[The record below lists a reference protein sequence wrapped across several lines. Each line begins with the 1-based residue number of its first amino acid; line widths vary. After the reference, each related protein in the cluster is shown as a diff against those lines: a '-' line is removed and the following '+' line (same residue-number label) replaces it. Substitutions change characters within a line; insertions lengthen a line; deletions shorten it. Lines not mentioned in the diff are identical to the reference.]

1 MAKSDV
7 ASALARALA
16 VYGRRPGSALHA
28 DSPAVA
34 RWQQGLRVVTT
45 HPNGRSVISDMPV
58 EFGGTGAEMT
68 PGWYSRA
75 GTAACTAT
83 CIAIAA
89 ELRGIS
95 LTRLEVT
102 AESRSDARGVLGMC
116 EADDRP
122 VEAAPTDL
130 VIRITLDGDADR
142 ATLEALAREGCR
154 SSPIASS
161 LIRTNDVR
169 VLVEIGR

>member
-7 ASALARALA
+7 ASALARAVA
-16 VYGRRPGSALHA
+16 VYERRPGLALHA

-34 RWQQGLRVVTT
+34 RWQEGLRVVTT

-58 EFGGTGAEMT
+58 EFGGGGAEIT

-75 GTAACTAT
+75 GTAACAAT

-89 ELRGIS
+89 ELRGVS

-102 AESRSDARGVLGMC
+102 AESRSDGRGVLGMR
-116 EADDRP
+116 EADAQP
-122 VEAAPTDL
+122 VDAAPTGL
-130 VIRITLDGDADR
+130 VLRITIDGNADR
-142 ATLEALAREGCR
+142 ASLEALAREGCNC
-154 SSPIASS
+154 SPIARA
-161 LIRTNDVR
+161 LVRPNDIQ
-169 VLVEIGR
+169 LHLEIAP